1 MQTVTVVF
9 DELLHVHRNRASR
22 TAPEH
27 TVFSFMS
34 MFEYTPY
41 VTVPGLPRLEPGM
54 TVQAL
59 LREPNNW
66 KSLVGWRDLKTGEL
80 AAPKPRWHLNRLLF
94 LFGWLVLSLA
104 IMARAAVTLSSSE
117 LLLPLLFASFWAVF
131 SRLEYK
137 AWRRAQADLKA
148 LQGLGGANDA

>member
-9 DELLHVHRNRASR
+9 DEILHVHRNRASR

-27 TVFSFMS
+27 TVFSFIS
-34 MFEYTPY
+34 MFLYTPY

-59 LREPNNW
+59 LREPDDW
-66 KSLVGWRDLKTGEL
+66 KSLVGWRNTKTGEL
-80 AAPKPRWHLNRLLF
+80 AAPNPRWHSYRLLV
-94 LFGWLVLSLA
+94 LCGWLTLSLA
-104 IMARAAVTLSSSE
+104 IMVRGAVTLDSPHV
-117 LLLPLLFASFWAVF
+117 LLSLLFASLWAVF

-137 AWRRAQADLKA
+137 AWRRAQTDLKA
-148 LQGLGGANDA
+148 LQGLGGTSEA